1 MKWLNTLLLAGLCT
15 ALCWS
20 EAIVGQPAPE
30 FRGTTCTGA
39 SLQLADYKGKYVVL
53 EWLNHD
59 CPFVRAQYDPGAMQA
74 LQKKW
79 TAQGVVWLSICSSA
93 EGKQGYL
100 TPEAARQSLAAKSAA
115 PSALLLDPSGDIGRL
130 YGAKTTP
137 HMFVLSPQGKVLYAG
152 AIDDRGQ
159 VNYVDQAL
167 QQAHSG
173 QPIAVPQTVP
183 YGCSVKYQGP

>member
-1 MKWLNTLLLAGLCT
+1 MKWLHTLILAGLCT
-15 ALCWS
+15 ALCWC
-20 EAIVGQPAPE
+20 EAVVGQPAPE
-30 FRGTTCTGA
+30 FRATTCTGN
-39 SLQLADYKGKYVVL
+39 SLQLSDYRGKYVVL

-59 CPFVRAQYDPGAMQA
+59 CPFVRAQYEPGKMQA
-74 LQKKW
+74 LQKQW
-79 TAQGVVWLSICSSA
+79 TSQGVVWLSICSSA

-100 TPEAARQSLAAKSAA
+100 TPEAARQSLASKSAA
-115 PSALLLDPSGDIGRL
+115 PSALVLDPSGEIGRL

-137 HMFVLSPQGKVLYAG
+137 HMFVLSPEGKVLYAG

-167 QQAHSG
+167 QQARSG

-183 YGCSVKYQGP
+183 YGCSVKYQSP